1 MSTNLPLYQNNR
13 KWMRTMDLLQW
24 QSHSILGVLIRMK
37 GGGANHSGA
46 VMIFNAFKRW
56 RYMTGESLE
65 GGLRANY
72 ISRRLKEYKGKVWW
86 HRVLPEFEQYRQ
98 GAGEW
103 LADRIGVKYDYKSLF
118 RNAICHVSADA
129 RELFCSEAYF
139 LAWRDG
145 GKVPHLQKIKKAPR
159 PNEVVRVMGIHGPG
173 VRLF

>member
-1 MSTNLPLYQNNR
+1 MNANLPLYQNNR

-46 VMIFNAFKRW
+46 ALIFEILGQT
-56 RYMTGESLE
+56 RYMTGESL
-65 GGLRANY
+65 GGGFYPNY
-72 ISRRLKEYKGKVWW
+72 LSRRLQGYKGKVWW

-98 GAGEW
+98 GAAEW
-103 LADRIGVKYDYKSLF
+103 VADMIGIKYDYGSLLM
-118 RNAICHVSADA
+118 NALCHTSADA

-145 GKVPHLQKIKKAPR
+145 GKVPHLQGIEKAPR
-159 PNEVVRVMGIHGPG
+159 PNEIVKVMGIHGGG
-173 VRLF
+173 VRIY

>member
-1 MSTNLPLYQNNR
+1 MDQTLNLYEHNR
-13 KWMRTMDLLQW
+13 QWIRSMDLLQW
-24 QSHSILGVLIRMK
+24 QSHSILGVLIRLK

-46 VMIFNAFKRW
+46 AFIFEAFGRT

-98 GAGEW
+98 GAAEW
-103 LADRIGVKYDYKSLF
+103 MADMIGVKYDYRSLLK
-118 RNAICHVSADA
+118 NALGHVSADA

-159 PNEVVRVMGIHGPG
+159 PNEVVRVMGIHGSG
-173 VRLF
+173 VRIF